1 MKNINSKKLSLSLGI
16 STLTIISGAMSV
28 NAEQLPSQQPE
39 TVTLNVSDNPFAGT
53 MKTAAGLTG
62 QSVES
67 KQEAKITNE
76 ENLKIAQSDVEPGS
90 QIIPGG
96 SYIGVGGNIGLSGD
110 GSLGKSNFAIISK
123 VRLSDKISLRP
134 AAIIGDDT
142 DFLVPISYDINII
155 PADPLDVVPFK
166 PYLGAG
172 ISFSTRKDSDVGLL
186 LTGGVDVP
194 LNKSWIGNA
203 SLNASIKDKNTD
215 VGLIV
220 GLGYT
225 FPGF

>member
-16 STLTIISGAMSV
+16 STLTMISGVMSV
-28 NAEQLPSQQPE
+28 SAEQLPSQESE
-39 TVTLNVSDNPFAGT
+39 TVTTISNNPFTGT

-67 KQEAKITNE
+67 TQEAKITTEGNI
-76 ENLKIAQSDVEPGS
+76 KIAQSDVQPGS
-90 QIIPGG
+90 QIMPGG
-96 SYIGVGGNIGLSGD
+96 SYIGVAGNIGFTGN
-110 GSLGKSNFAIISK
+110 GALGTGNFAVISK

-142 DFLVPISYDINII
+142 DFLIPISYDINII
-155 PADPLDVVPFK
+155 PADPLDVIPFK

-203 SLNASIKDKNTD
+203 ALNASIKDKNTD
-215 VGLIV
+215 VGLILGV
-220 GLGYT
+220 GYT